1 MMSLVPRTTVRLRP
15 ALVLA
20 TGLLLAACGRSLSD
34 MAGEAL
40 GACVEARN
48 PLFTAGRGTEAL
60 DTPLPPDAEAL
71 ANRLSYTRASEMF
84 QEVAKEAGDQV
95 TLVCALDLASRW
107 RTREAQV
114 FIRRYTAHPD
124 AAVAEAARRLAAL
137 PVRD

>member
-1 MMSLVPRTTVRLRP
+1 MIGP
-15 ALVLA
+15 LVL
-20 TGLLLAACGRSLSD
+20 TLALSACGRSLSD
-34 MAGEAL
+34 MAGEAMD
-40 GACVEARN
+40 ACITARN
-48 PLFTAGRGTEAL
+48 PLFTAGRGAEAL

-71 ANRLSYTRASEMF
+71 ASRLSYTRASEMF

-114 FIRRYTAHPD
+114 FLRKYTAHPD
-124 AAVAEAARRLAAL
+124 EAVAEAARRLAAQ

>member
-1 MMSLVPRTTVRLRP
+1 MD
-15 ALVLA
+15 
-20 TGLLLAACGRSLSD
+20 ACIT
-34 MAGEAL
+34 
-40 GACVEARN
+40 ARN

-71 ANRLSYTRASEMF
+71 ASRLSYTRASEMF

-114 FIRRYTAHPD
+114 FLRKYTAHPD
-124 AAVAEAARRLAAL
+124 EAVAEAARRLAAQ